1 MMAGIT
7 RTTTGTTGPTG
18 ATTRRRAHG
27 APTGPRHLGLAPTG
41 LLLLGAI
48 YCLFPVGWVLIAAT
62 KSPGELFTTSTLA
75 FGTGFLDNVAELFAY
90 RDGVFWRWAANTLL
104 YAGGGALLSTAVS
117 AVSGYTL
124 AKYRF
129 PGRNLIFNLLI
140 GGILV
145 PAVVLAVPQYLLFS
159 KIGLADSYWAVL
171 LPQILHPYSIYLARI
186 YATAAVPD
194 SLLEAGRIDGA
205 GEWRLMSRVAMPLMV
220 PGMVTIFLF
229 QFVAIWNNFL
239 LPFIMLGDDGKFPLT
254 VGLYT
259 LLAAGANQPA
269 LYNLILTGAFL
280 SLLPL
285 IALFLTMQRYWKTD
299 LSSGAVK

>member
-1 MMAGIT
+1 MAT
-7 RTTTGTTGPTG
+7 AHRRTAARGPWG
-18 ATTRRRAHG
+18 V
-27 APTGPRHLGLAPTG
+27 APTG
-41 LLLLGAI
+41 LLLLGAL
-48 YCLFPVGWVLIAAT
+48 YCLFPVLWVFVAAT
-62 KSPGELFTTSTLA
+62 KSPGELFSTSTFAL
-75 FGTGFLDNVAELFAY
+75 GTGLLDNMTQLFAY
-90 RDGVFWRWAANTLL
+90 RDGVFWLWGVNTLL

-117 AVSGYTL
+117 AISGYAL
-124 AKYRF
+124 AKFRF

-145 PAVVLAVPQYLLFS
+145 PAVVLAIPQYLVFS
-159 KIGLADSYWAVL
+159 KIGLADTYWAVL

-186 YATAAVPD
+186 YATAAIPD

-205 GEWRLMSRVAMPLMV
+205 SEWRLMYRVAVPLMV

-254 VGLYT
+254 VGLFT
-259 LLAAGANQPA
+259 LLKSGANQPS

-280 SLLPL
+280 SLVPL

>member
-1 MMAGIT
+1 MART
-7 RTTTGTTGPTG
+7 RARAAYTPLGLLPTG
-18 ATTRRRAHG
+18 ILLIG
-27 APTGPRHLGLAPTG
+27 AV
-41 LLLLGAI
+41 
-48 YCLFPVGWVLIAAT
+48 YCLFPVSWVVIAAT
-62 KSPGELFTTSTLA
+62 KTSGELFSTST
-75 FGTGFLDNVAELFAY
+75 FSPGTGFFQNLADLAAY
-90 RDGVFWRWAANTLL
+90 RDGVYWLWMLNTLL

-129 PGRNLIFNLLI
+129 AGRNLIFNILI

-145 PAVVLAVPQYLLFS
+145 PAVVLAIPQYLLFA
-159 KIGLADSYWAVL
+159 KVGLADTYWSVL
-171 LPQILHPYSIYLARI
+171 LPQILHPYSIYLARV
-186 YATAAVPD
+186 YAGAAIPD

-205 GEWRLMSRVAMPLMV
+205 SHWTLLTRVALPLMG

-259 LLAAGANQPA
+259 MLAAGANHPS
-269 LYNLILTGAFL
+269 LYNLILIGTFL
-280 SLLPL
+280 ALIPL
-285 IALFLTMQRYWKTD
+285 IALFLTMQRFWRTD
-299 LSSGAVK
+299 LSSGAVKA

>member
-1 MMAGIT
+1 M
-7 RTTTGTTGPTG
+7 
-18 ATTRRRAHG
+18 
-27 APTGPRHLGLAPTG
+27 L
-41 LLLLGAI
+41 
-48 YCLFPVGWVLIAAT
+48 
-62 KSPGELFTTSTLA
+62 
-75 FGTGFLDNVAELFAY
+75 
-90 RDGVFWRWAANTLL
+90 NTLL

-129 PGRNLIFNLLI
+129 AGRNLIFNILI

-145 PAVVLAVPQYLLFS
+145 PAVVLAIPQYLLFA
-159 KIGLADSYWAVL
+159 KVGLADTYWSVL
-171 LPQILHPYSIYLARI
+171 LPQILHPYSIYLARV
-186 YATAAVPD
+186 YAGAAIPD

-205 GEWRLMSRVAMPLMV
+205 SHWTLLTRVALPLMG

-259 LLAAGANQPA
+259 MLAAGANHPS
-269 LYNLILTGAFL
+269 LYNLILIGTFL
-280 SLLPL
+280 ALIPL
-285 IALFLTMQRYWKTD
+285 IALFLTMQRFWRTD
-299 LSSGAVK
+299 LSSGAVKA

>member
-1 MMAGIT
+1 M
-7 RTTTGTTGPTG
+7 
-18 ATTRRRAHG
+18 TRR
-27 APTGPRHLGLAPTG
+27 LAPTG
-41 LLLLGAI
+41 LLLLGAL
-48 YCLFPVGWVLIAAT
+48 YCLFPVSWVLVAAT
-62 KSPGELFTTSTLA
+62 KSPAELFTTSTLMP
-75 FGTGFLDNVAELFAY
+75 GTGLLSNIEELFAY
-90 RDGVFWRWAANTLL
+90 RDGVFWLWLANTLL

-117 AVSGYTL
+117 AVSGFAL

-129 PGRNLIFNLLI
+129 PGRDAIFNLLI

-145 PAVVLAVPQYLLFS
+145 PAVVLAIPQYLLFS
-159 KIGLADSYWAVL
+159 QIGMADTYWAVL

-186 YATAAVPD
+186 YATAAIPD
-194 SLLEAGRIDGA
+194 SLLEAGRLDGA
-205 GEWRLMSRVAMPLMV
+205 GEWRLMTRVAIPLMV

-259 LLAAGANQPA
+259 MLAAGANQPT
-269 LYNLILTGAFL
+269 LYNLILTGALL
-280 SLLPL
+280 SIIPL
-285 IALFLTMQRYWKTD
+285 IALFLTMQRYWRTD

>member
-1 MMAGIT
+1 MAGVT
-7 RTTTGTTGPTG
+7 A
-18 ATTRRRAHG
+18 ATAHRRRARG
-27 APTGPRHLGLAPTG
+27 ASARGPWGVAPTA

-48 YCLFPVGWVLIAAT
+48 YCLFPVFWVLIAAT
-62 KSPGELFTTSTLA
+62 KSPGELFSTSTLS
-75 FGTGFLDNVAELFAY
+75 FGTGFFGNVAELFAY
-90 RDGVFWRWAANTLL
+90 RDGVFWLWAANTLI

-117 AVSGYTL
+117 AVSGYAL

-129 PGRNLIFNLLI
+129 PGRNAIFNLLI

-145 PAVVLAVPQYLLFS
+145 PAVVLAIPQYLLFS
-159 KIGLADSYWAVL
+159 EIGLADSHWAVL
-171 LPQILHPYSIYLARI
+171 LPQILHPYGIYLARV
-186 YATAAVPD
+186 YAAAAIPD

-205 GEWRLMSRVAMPLMV
+205 GEGHLMTRVALPLMV

-239 LPFIMLGDDGKFPLT
+239 LPFIMLGDDQKFPLT
-254 VGLYT
+254 VGLFT
-259 LLAAGANQPA
+259 LLQAGANQPA
-269 LYNLILTGAFL
+269 LYNLILTGALL
-280 SLLPL
+280 SIVPL